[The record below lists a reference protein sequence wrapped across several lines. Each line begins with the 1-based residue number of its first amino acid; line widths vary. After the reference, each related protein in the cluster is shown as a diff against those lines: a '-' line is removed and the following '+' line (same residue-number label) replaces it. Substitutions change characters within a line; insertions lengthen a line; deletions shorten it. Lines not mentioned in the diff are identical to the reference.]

1 MSATTEIC
9 GTITGKHFRQFG
21 RPVVMDYLNSSGQ
34 PEKCDKCA
42 TLGQNQEKSTATMR
56 RKLCEAADQMLRLPE
71 TRPASQRVGLSEV
84 PGNQLGPG

>member
-1 MSATTEIC
+1 MRVFFRAKLGGNATGVDYMSATTEIC
-9 GTITGKHFRQFG
+9 GKITGKHFRQFG

-56 RKLCEAADQMLRLPE
+56 GSFVKRLIKC
-71 TRPASQRVGLSEV
+71 
-84 PGNQLGPG
+84 